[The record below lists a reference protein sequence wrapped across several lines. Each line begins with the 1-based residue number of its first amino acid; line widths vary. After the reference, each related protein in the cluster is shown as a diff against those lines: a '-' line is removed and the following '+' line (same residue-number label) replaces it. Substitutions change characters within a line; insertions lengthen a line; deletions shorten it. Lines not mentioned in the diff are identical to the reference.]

1 MSMAHLPDD
10 WGDDDRRA
18 ARALGLL
25 VLALAVFFVVIVY
38 APNTWINRDGRF
50 YVNVNTTIVEDFSLR
65 QESFASSW
73 YTLSLGWNRNLPWD
87 WSNVALGSGGEF
99 LPKHPWLMPVLS
111 TPLFFALGL
120 LGTLVFNLLLF
131 GLMAAGFYRFTREF
145 AGPVSAALAVCT
157 FLLGTSVHL
166 YMYDY
171 NIDVLILALFAL
183 ALGALV
189 ARRGIAA
196 GALYGL
202 CLVIKP
208 TCLMLLPFPLLFV
221 WEQKD
226 KQTLKWSLI
235 GCAATLALAG
245 GVNTWLFGRPWW
257 SGYSRTLVLAGGQQ
271 EIFSHAGA
279 FGRPLSAGLKSV
291 FTGHFGLAGRHTLML
306 LALPG
311 LVLLARRRWRYVA
324 GALLTLIISV
334 LVFAKFEYDGDR
346 FHWPAIALLLPAL
359 AVTCDLLLKAL
370 ARVPKPARPAMLAAL
385 LPVLAFLAGLPHFD
399 IREPAILVLLNLLMV
414 SVLVFTAV
422 LITQRLVPPALAVA
436 AVTGLFLL
444 PMARDVILHGG
455 RHLLV
460 VTLLFVSLEA
470 ALRRKWVFA
479 GAAAGLA
486 AAWILYVVLS
496 GGVLISKRSPA
507 LLMPLLIP
515 LVALFWAASRFL
527 VDWSRRRLLIVS
539 GGLLLLLL
547 AVGIVRLSLNA
558 AEPFR
563 IGTGKSLRQA
573 KVMLGEIPCDFLP
586 WEHMSWECSHRDRG
600 YYNQVGLAL
609 PEGVKVGGVPRE
621 LLLIPTGLRGL
632 DRTVT
637 WPEVKAGGALALRYA
652 APDNP
657 KGAVEVTVL
666 LDGKEIDRFQTSEIS
681 DRQVHDLRID
691 TSAYAGKQVEL
702 RLLVHSLGEPG
713 AAVALGGGFE

>member
-1 MSMAHLPDD
+1 MNMQHLPDR

-18 ARALGLL
+18 AWALGLL
-25 VLALAVFFVVIVY
+25 VLATAVFFVVMVY

-50 YVNVNTTIVEDFSLR
+50 YVNVNTTIVEDFGLR
-65 QESFASSW
+65 QEGFANSW
-73 YTLSLGWNRNLPWD
+73 YTRSLGWNRNLPWD

-131 GLMAAGFYRFTREF
+131 GMMAAGFYRFTREY
-145 AGPVSAALAVCT
+145 AGPVSAALAACT
-157 FLLGTSVHL
+157 FLLGTAVHL

-189 ARRGIAA
+189 ARRGVAA
-196 GALYGL
+196 GVLYGL

-208 TCLMLLPFPLLFV
+208 TCLMLLPLPLLFL
-221 WEQKD
+221 WESKD

-235 GCAATLALAG
+235 GGAATLALAG

-257 SGYSRTLVLAGGQQ
+257 SGYSRTLVTVGGQQ
-271 EIFSHAGA
+271 QVFSHADA
-279 FGRPLSAGLKSV
+279 FGRPLSSGLKSV
-291 FTGHFGLAGRHTLML
+291 ITGPFGLAGRHTLML

-324 GALLTLIISV
+324 GALLTLLISV

-359 AVTCDLLLKAL
+359 AVTYDLLQKAL
-370 ARVPKPARPAMLAAL
+370 ARVPRPARPAMLAAL
-385 LPVLAFLAGLPHFD
+385 LPVLAFLAALPH
-399 IREPAILVLLNLLMV
+399 ISIGGPAILVLLNLLMAC
-414 SVLVFTAV
+414 VLVFTAV
-422 LITQRLVPPALAVA
+422 LIAQRLVPPALAVA

-455 RHLLV
+455 QHLLA
-460 VTLLFVSLEA
+460 VTLLLVALEA
-470 ALRRKWVFA
+470 ALRRKWAFAIAA
-479 GAAAGLA
+479 GAAAMT
-486 AAWILYVVLS
+486 WILYVALS
-496 GGVLISKRSPA
+496 GGVLIRKRSPA

-515 LVALFWAASRFL
+515 LVALFWSASRFL
-527 VDWSRRRLLIVS
+527 VNWSRRKLLIVA
-539 GGLLLLLL
+539 GGLALILVI
-547 AVGIVRLSLNA
+547 VGTVRLALIT

-563 IGTGKSLRQA
+563 IGTEKSMRQA
-573 KVMLGEIPCDFLP
+573 KVKLGDIPCDFLP
-586 WEHMSWECSHRDRG
+586 WEHMSWECSHLDRG
-600 YYNQVGLAL
+600 HYNQVGLAL
-609 PEGVKVGGVPRE
+609 PERVKVGGQARE
-621 LLLIPTGLRGL
+621 LLLIPTGLRAQ

-637 WPEVKAGGALALRYA
+637 WNGVEAGGALVLHHA
-652 APDNP
+652 APDYP
-657 KGAVEVTVL
+657 EGAVEVTVFIN
-666 LDGKEIDRFQTSEIS
+666 GAEIDRFRTPEPP
-681 DRQVHDLRID
+681 DRKVHDRRID
-691 TSAYAGKQVEL
+691 TSAYVGKEVEL
-702 RLLVHSLGEPG
+702 RLSVHSLGKSG
-713 AAVALGGGFE
+713 AAVAVGGGWE

>member
-1 MSMAHLPDD
+1 MPHLPGA

-18 ARALGLL
+18 AWALGLL
-25 VLALAVFFVVIVY
+25 VLALAVFFVVIVF

-65 QESFASSW
+65 QEGFANSW
-73 YTLSLGWNRNLPWD
+73 YTRSLGWNRNLPWD

-131 GLMAAGFYRFTREF
+131 GMMAAGFYRLTREY
-145 AGPVSAALAVCT
+145 AGPVSAALSVCT
-157 FLLGTSVHL
+157 FLFGTAVHL

-171 NIDVLILALFAL
+171 NIDVLILSLFAL

-189 ARRGIAA
+189 ARQGAAA
-196 GALYGL
+196 GVLYGL

-208 TCLMLLPFPLLFV
+208 TCLMLLPFPLLFL
-221 WEQKD
+221 WERGD
-226 KQTLKWSLI
+226 KQTWKWSLI

-245 GVNTWLFGRPWW
+245 GVNAWLFGRPWW
-257 SGYSRTLVLAGGQQ
+257 SGYSRTLVIVGGQQ
-271 EIFSHAGA
+271 QVFSHADA
-279 FGRPLSAGLKSV
+279 FGRPLWTGLKSV
-291 FTGHFGLAGRHTLML
+291 ITGHFGLAGRHTLML

-311 LVLLARRRWRYVA
+311 LLLLARRRWRYAA
-324 GALLTLIISV
+324 GALLTLLISV

-359 AVTCDLLLKAL
+359 AVTFELLQKAL
-370 ARVPKPARPAMLAAL
+370 ARVPHPARPAMLAAL
-385 LPVLAFLAGLPHFD
+385 MPVLAFLAGLPH
-399 IREPAILVLLNLLMV
+399 INIGGPAILVLVNLLMA
-414 SVLVFTAV
+414 SVLVFCAV
-422 LITQRLVPPALAVA
+422 LIVQRLVPPALAVA

-455 RHLLV
+455 QHLLA
-460 VTLLFVSLEA
+460 VTLLFVALEA
-470 ALRRKWVFA
+470 ALRRKWIFA

-486 AAWILYVVLS
+486 AAWILYVALS
-496 GGVLISKRSPA
+496 DGVLIRKRSPA

-527 VDWSRRRLLIVS
+527 IKWSRRKLLIVA
-539 GGLLLLLL
+539 GAA
-547 AVGIVRLSLNA
+547 AVVLVAMGAVRLSMYA

-563 IGTGKSLRQA
+563 IGTEKSLRQA
-573 KVMLGEIPCDFLP
+573 KVKLGEIPCDFLP
-586 WEHMSWECSHRDRG
+586 WEHMSWECSHRDHG
-600 YYNQVGLAL
+600 HYNQVGLAL
-609 PEGVKVGGVPRE
+609 PGRVKVGGRPRE
-621 LLLIPTGLRGL
+621 LLLIPTGLRAQ

-637 WPEVKAGGALALRYA
+637 WPKVPAGGALVLEHA
-652 APDNP
+652 APDYP
-657 KGAVEVTVL
+657 EGEVEVAVFIN
-666 LDGKEIDRFQTSEIS
+666 GEEMDRFRT
-681 DRQVHDLRID
+681 HDKPTRRID
-691 TSAYAGKQVEL
+691 TSAFAGQEVEL
-702 RLLVHSLGEPG
+702 SLLVHSLGKSG
-713 AAVALGGGFE
+713 AAAAVGGGFE

>member
-1 MSMAHLPDD
+1 MSMAHLPDGR
-10 WGDDDRRA
+10 GDEDRRA
-18 ARALGLL
+18 TRALALL
-25 VLALAVFFVVIVY
+25 VLALAVLFVVIVY

-65 QESFASSW
+65 QEGFANSW
-73 YTLSLGWNRNLPWD
+73 YTRYLGWNRNLPWD

-131 GLMAAGFYRFTREF
+131 GLMAAGFYRFVREF
-145 AGPVSAALAVCT
+145 AGPVSAALAACT
-157 FLLGTSVHL
+157 FLLGTAVHL
-166 YMYDY
+166 YIYDY
-171 NIDVLILALFAL
+171 NIDVLILSLFAL

-189 ARRGIAA
+189 ARRGVAA
-196 GALYGL
+196 GVLYGL

-208 TCLMLLPFPLLFV
+208 TCLMLLPFPLLFL

-235 GCAATLALAG
+235 GGAATLALAG

-257 SGYSRTLVLAGGQQ
+257 SGYSRTLILSGGQQ

-279 FGRPLSAGLKSV
+279 FGRPLAKGLKSV
-291 FTGHFGLAGRHTLML
+291 FAGHFGLAGRHTLML

-311 LVLLARRRWRYVA
+311 LVLLACRRWRYAA
-324 GALLTLIISV
+324 GALLTLLISV

-359 AVTCDLLLKAL
+359 AVTYDLLQKAL
-370 ARVPKPARPAMLAAL
+370 GRVPHPVRPAMLAVFM
-385 LPVLAFLAGLPHFD
+385 PVLAFLAALPH
-399 IREPAILVLLNLLMV
+399 ISIGGPAILVLLNLLMV

-422 LITQRLVPPALAVA
+422 LVTQRLVPPALAVA
-436 AVTGLFLL
+436 VVTGLFLL

-455 RHLLV
+455 QHLLA
-460 VTLLFVSLEA
+460 VTLLFIALEA
-470 ALRRKWVFA
+470 ALRRKWIFA
-479 GAAAGLA
+479 GVAAGLA
-486 AAWILYVVLS
+486 AAWILYVLLS
-496 GGVLISKRSPA
+496 GGVLIRKRSPA
-507 LLMPLLIP
+507 LLMPLCIP
-515 LVALFWAASRFL
+515 LAALFWAASRFL
-527 VDWSRRRLLIVS
+527 IDWSRRRLLIVS
-539 GGLLLLLL
+539 GIVLLVL
-547 AVGIVRLSLNA
+547 AVTGIVRLSLNA

-563 IGTGKSLRQA
+563 IGTEKSVRQA

-600 YYNQVGLAL
+600 QYNQVGLAL
-609 PEGVKVGGVPRE
+609 PDGVKVGGQARE
-621 LLLIPTGLRGL
+621 LLLIPTGLRGN

-637 WPEVKAGGALALRYA
+637 WKGVAAGGALVLKHAS
-652 APDNP
+652 PDNP
-657 KGAVEVTVL
+657 EGAVEVTVFIN
-666 LDGKEIDRFQTSEIS
+666 GEEIDRFRTSGVP
-681 DRQVHDLRID
+681 DRQVHERRID
-691 TSAYAGKQVEL
+691 TSTFPGKDVEL
-702 RLLVHSLGEPG
+702 EFRVHSLGKSG